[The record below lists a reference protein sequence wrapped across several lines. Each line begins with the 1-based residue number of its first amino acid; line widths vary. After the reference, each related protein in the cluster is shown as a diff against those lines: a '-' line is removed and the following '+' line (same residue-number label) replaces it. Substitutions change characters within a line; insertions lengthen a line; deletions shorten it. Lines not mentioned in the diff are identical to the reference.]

1 MDVREVEEITKF
13 LEESGVCTDK
23 LYLISKPLKRDF
35 QNILT
40 SVKVPSGW
48 EDRGYTIEP
57 HHTTY
62 KFRHKLVRNF
72 LERKKS
78 EGFKLTR
85 LSSEQFFRE
94 LKGFLD
100 SECGETFPDFEL
112 DVRSKHNIDLF
123 EQNIKLQGVVVWKS
137 DERAI
142 ACVLVQKEECRRQEG
157 TGRFSQSDELC
168 VKIDDN
174 DSLVEGF
181 HVKVAIGDIVEVT
194 KCRRKKET
202 ALEPEIIK

>member
-100 SECGETFPDFEL
+100 SECGETFPDFDL

-142 ACVLVQKEECRRQEG
+142 ACVLVQ
-157 TGRFSQSDELC
+157 
-168 VKIDDN
+168 
-174 DSLVEGF
+174 
-181 HVKVAIGDIVEVT
+181 
-194 KCRRKKET
+194 RKNAEDREALAVSRHLMNSVLRLMIMTVWWKDFMLRWPLET
-202 ALEPEIIK
+202 LLK

>member
-48 EDRGYTIEP
+48 EDRGYIIEP

-85 LSSEQFFRE
+85 LSSEQFFLE

-100 SECGETFPDFEL
+100 SECGETFPDFDL

-142 ACVLVQKEECRRQEG
+142 ACVLVQKEECRPGG
-157 TGRFSQSDELC
+157 TGRFSPSDELC

-174 DSLVEGF
+174 DSLGEGF
-181 HVKVAIGDIVEVT
+181 HVKVAIGDIVKVT

>member
-48 EDRGYTIEP
+48 EDRGYIIEP

-85 LSSEQFFRE
+85 LSSEQFFLE

-100 SECGETFPDFEL
+100 SECGETFPDFDL
-112 DVRSKHNIDLF
+112 DVRSNHNIDLF

-142 ACVLVQKEECRRQEG
+142 ACVLVQKEECRPGG
-157 TGRFSQSDELC
+157 TGRFSPSDELY